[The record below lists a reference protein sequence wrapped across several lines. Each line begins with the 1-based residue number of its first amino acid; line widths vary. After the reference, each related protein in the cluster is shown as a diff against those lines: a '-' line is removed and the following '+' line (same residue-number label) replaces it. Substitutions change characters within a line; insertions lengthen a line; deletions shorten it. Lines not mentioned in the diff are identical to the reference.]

1 MAGHGSRQP
10 TIRRLHL
17 LFRACGAKFDTL
29 AAPRLAGGYTLTMS
43 SLPASSRSK
52 TSSLTVK
59 LPESVVGLL
68 GTSVEEAARHLVELA
83 VIEVFRQGK
92 LSGGKAAALLGLSRA
107 AWLDLLARH
116 DVPHAV
122 VTEDSLEHDLRT
134 LANRKAR
141 LTTSSPTPGR

>member
-1 MAGHGSRQP
+1 MRRSPASSRTRGRSRAGLLIRCLPEPNVALTRRMAGHGSRQP

-107 AWLDLLARH
+107 AWLDLLAR
-116 DVPHAV
+116 
-122 VTEDSLEHDLRT
+122 
-134 LANRKAR
+134 
-141 LTTSSPTPGR
+141 